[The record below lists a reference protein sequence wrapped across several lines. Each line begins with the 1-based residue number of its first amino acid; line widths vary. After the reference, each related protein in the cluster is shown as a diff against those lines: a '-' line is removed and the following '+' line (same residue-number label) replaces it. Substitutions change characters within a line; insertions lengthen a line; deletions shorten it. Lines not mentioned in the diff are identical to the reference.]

1 MVEFTTILQRF
12 EEKGEKTGWTYIEIS
27 AEIAQELNPNVKV
40 GYRVKGKLDEFPIK
54 LVALL
59 PMGEGRFIIPI
70 NATMRKGIKKKEGAS
85 LNVHLEID
93 TDILPLS
100 DNLLECLADEP
111 TALAFFQS
119 LSKSHQ
125 NYFSKW
131 IESAKTPETK
141 ANRIIKTIKGLA
153 MQMDYGEMIRYFKAR
168 NE

>member
-1 MVEFTTILQRF
+1 MVEFITLLQRF
-12 EEKGEKTGWTYIEIS
+12 EEKGEKTGWTYIEI
-27 AEIAQELNPNVKV
+27 AADIAQELNPNVKV
-40 GYRVKGKLDEFPIK
+40 GYRVKGKLDEYPIK

-59 PMGEGRFIIPI
+59 PMGDGRFIIPV

-85 LNVHLEID
+85 IKVHIEID
-93 TDILPLS
+93 TDPLPISADLV
-100 DNLLECLADEP
+100 ECLEDEP
-111 TALAFFQS
+111 AASAFFQQ

-141 ANRIIKTIKGLA
+141 ANRIAKTIRGLA
-153 MQMDYGEMIRYFKAR
+153 MQMDFGEMMRYFKSR

>member
-12 EEKGEKTGWTYIEIS
+12 EEKGEKTGWTYIEIPTD
-27 AEIAQELNPNVKV
+27 IAQELNPDVRV
-40 GYRVKGKLDEFPIK
+40 GYRVKGKLDDYLIK

-59 PMGEGRFIIPI
+59 PMGDGKFIIPI

-85 LNVHLEID
+85 IKVHLELD
-93 TDILPLS
+93 TDPLPVS
-100 DNLLECLADEP
+100 GDLLECLADEP
-111 TALAFFQS
+111 TAVAFFQS
-119 LSKSHQ
+119 LPKSHQ

-141 ANRIIKTIKGLA
+141 ANRIAKTIRGLVL
-153 MQMDYGEMIRYFKAR
+153 QMDFGETMRYFKSR